1 MVRRLVIFSLL
12 SAGVAQAQSSVGA
25 PVDPQRAER
34 CAVRLAVA
42 FTGKSPDAA
51 LLGTAD
57 PQTGVSALLTNAAF
71 IERFSRFINSQFND
85 EPGATSQEDAA
96 YHLTKYVLTNSK
108 PWTDLYLGPYKVDV
122 VGGQV
127 QVVNDANGLGY
138 FRSPPWLKR
147 YAGNEENGIKL
158 STAYRILNNT
168 TGVKLIP
175 SVNAAGV
182 DVSATGREAAGCRGC
197 HYDGWFALDRIASVL
212 TKRKGTGD
220 NITFEAPT
228 AGPQELLDGQTISN
242 DKELVEAL
250 VASNNFDF
258 HACRLAFRFLYGRN
272 ELSCEGPIFDRC
284 VDAFRA
290 EKTIQSALLAVA
302 GDASFCR

>member
-1 MVRRLVIFSLL
+1 MVRGLITVTLL
-12 SAGVAQAQSSVGA
+12 AGGLAEAQSSVGA
-25 PVDPQRAER
+25 PVDPLRAER

-42 FTGKSPDAA
+42 FTGRSPDAA
-51 LLGTAD
+51 LLGTD
-57 PQTGVSALLTNAAF
+57 NPQTQVGALLSSTAF

-96 YHLTKYVLTNSK
+96 YHLTKYVLTNNK
-108 PWTDLYLGPYKVDV
+108 PWTDLFVGPYRVDV
-122 VGGQV
+122 VNGQV
-127 QVVNDANGLGY
+127 AVTNDANGLGY
-138 FRSPPWLKR
+138 FRSPAWLKR
-147 YAGNEENGIKL
+147 YAGNEEKGIKL

-197 HYDGWFALDRIASVL
+197 HYDGWFALDRIAKVL
-212 TKRKGTGD
+212 TTRKGTGD
-220 NITFEAPT
+220 QMTFEAPT
-228 AGPQELLDGQTISN
+228 AGPQELLDGKIISN

-250 VASNNFDF
+250 VASTNFDF
-258 HACRLAFRFLYGRN
+258 HTCRLAFRFLYGRN

-290 EKTIQSALLAVA
+290 EKTIQAALLAVA

>member
-12 SAGVAQAQSSVGA
+12 AAGGAQAQSSVGA

-42 FTGKSPDAA
+42 FTGKSPDAT

-57 PQTGVSALLTNAAF
+57 PQTQVRALLTNTAF
-71 IERFSRFINSQFND
+71 LERFSRFINAQFNS

-96 YHLTKYVLTNSK
+96 YHLTKYVLTNGK
-108 PWTDLYLGPYKVDV
+108 PWSELFVGPYKVYV
-122 VGGQV
+122 AGGQV
-127 QVVNDANGLGY
+127 QVQDDPNGLGY

-182 DVSATGREAAGCRGC
+182 DVSANGREAAGCRGC

-212 TKRKGTGD
+212 TKKVMDGNSVTY
-220 NITFEAPT
+220 EPPT

-250 VASNNFDF
+250 VASSNFEF
-258 HACRLAFRFLYGRN
+258 HTCRLAFKFLYGRN

-284 VDAFRA
+284 VDAFRG